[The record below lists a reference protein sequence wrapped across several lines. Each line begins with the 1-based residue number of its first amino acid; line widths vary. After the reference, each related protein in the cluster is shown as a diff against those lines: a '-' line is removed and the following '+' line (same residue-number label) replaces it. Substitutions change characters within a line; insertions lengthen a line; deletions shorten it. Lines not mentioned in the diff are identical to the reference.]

1 MSGLPMLTMTVV
13 ASAAVASAAVASAAV
28 ASAAAVKLVALA
40 LAVVV
45 SAAGVSVGVG
55 VCPFPCHDD
64 HDVPKAGACGPK
76 AGALQEVQVQPS
88 THVQKEKA
96 SSWS

>member
-1 MSGLPMLTMTVV
+1 MLTMTVVALAVV
-13 ASAAVASAAVASAAV
+13 ASAAVASAAV
-28 ASAAAVKLVALA
+28 KLVAMA

-55 VCPFPCHDD
+55 ACPFPCHDD
-64 HDVPKAGACGPK
+64 HDVPKAVACGPK
-76 AGALQEVQVQPS
+76 AGALQVQVQPS